1 MARFQPPGECPVC
14 GEFVP
19 ARALA
24 CRGCGSC
31 EKTGWNDDA
40 DYDGLDLPDEA
51 FENGAQ
57 KPRSPSNAMQ
67 RIWWLA
73 AVVLL
78 IVTIWYFFIQ
88 AR

>member
-19 ARALA
+19 ARATV

-51 FENGAQ
+51 FENGDQAT
-57 KPRSPSNAMQ
+57 RTESRFMR

-73 AVVLL
+73 GIVLL
-78 IVTIWYFFIQ
+78 LISLWYIII
-88 AR
+88 RMP

>member
-1 MARFQPPGECPVC
+1 MARFKPPGECPVC

-40 DYDGLDLPDEA
+40 DYDGLDLPEEA
-51 FENGAQ
+51 FEEEPR
-57 KPRSPSNAMQ
+57 KPQSESNVMS
-67 RIWWLA
+67 RVWWA
-73 AVVLL
+73 VAVVLL
-78 IVTIWYFFIQ
+78 VVTVWYFIIQ

>member
-1 MARFQPPGECPVC
+1 MARFRPPGDCPVC

-24 CRGCGSC
+24 CRECGSC
-31 EKTGWNDDA
+31 EKTGWKDDA

-51 FENGAQ
+51 FEEE
-57 KPRSPSNAMQ
+57 PRRPARGNNFMQ
-67 RIWWLA
+67 RVWWVA

-78 IVTIWYFFIQ
+78 LVTLWYLFVQ
-88 AR
+88 VR